1 MEFGAESSTFFAYE
15 SIDFVI
21 VRIKGFANYS
31 NAPLFNKFL
40 SRTLDRNYIKYC
52 IIFDEC
58 TGIDSTC
65 LGILAGLLL
74 KLRAKHGIC
83 LFCGLK
89 PRQLECVRIVGLDRF
104 VHIVDHM
111 PSSLAEANHEI
122 EQNLPQSPLK
132 ISPELI
138 LEAHKFLM
146 EISEHNKMHFKDVVL
161 LLEKNTNT

>member
-1 MEFGAESSTFFAYE
+1 M
-15 SIDFVI
+15 
-21 VRIKGFANYS
+21 RIKGVANYS

-40 SRTLDRNYIKYC
+40 SKTLAHNHKRYC

-74 KLRAKHGIC
+74 KLRANHGIC

-89 PRQLECVRIVGLDRF
+89 PRQLECIQIVGLDRF
-104 VHIVDHM
+104 VHIVDHV
-111 PSSLAEANHEI
+111 PSSFAEANHEI
-122 EQNLPQSPLK
+122 EHNLQQSTLK
-132 ISPELI
+132 VSPELI
-138 LEAHKFLM
+138 LEAHKFLI

-161 LLEKNTNT
+161 LLEKNNDT